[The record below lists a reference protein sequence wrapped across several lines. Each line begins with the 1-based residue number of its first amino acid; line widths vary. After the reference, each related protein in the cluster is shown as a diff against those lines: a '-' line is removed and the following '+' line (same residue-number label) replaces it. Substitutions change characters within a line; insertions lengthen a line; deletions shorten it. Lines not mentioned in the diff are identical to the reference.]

1 MRTPT
6 RFVLVCISALL
17 LSPVLL
23 LTNCSDKSSGPG
35 DGGGDQPIAKVTG
48 FVYQETAARLS
59 AHASANGVI
68 VIDSAGHAPEGYDPV
83 AGATIRVR
91 DINGDQIKTATTD
104 AAGHFA
110 LDSLPPGLIEL
121 DVRAPGSPSADT
133 VVAVTAIAGATIEV
147 GATHSVTRG
156 EATQIGLSGLPCQ
169 AMLLATM
176 QPLPPG
182 VQVFPFFESA
192 LSPDARTTAGYEW
205 LLVVD
210 SLAGGV
216 FEHPVQY
223 IFVDAASGAVTR
235 VNAMSMPSLNGA
247 SLWTSD
253 LDYVAYE
260 GIDLSDPSDPD
271 LEAEGAAL
279 SPEVVRFEECNS
291 APEPQSARSPVVPPG
306 ILEDVRTAAP
316 EDIFTLNVMG
326 GNRSDFFADFNNMQ
340 DFFDGIAPAQNRG
353 LVAFPVH
360 PSTTATE
367 DYFGP
372 FNALKEGI
380 ADRIVEGGKPLL
392 IVHIAAH
399 GGGGNVYSEHSDG
412 KMFTLTPE
420 WLQLET
426 TQACKFRLIASTCY
440 AGSFVQGVKE
450 RFEALPIT
458 QRADF
463 VGYGSS
469 NEDETSV
476 AKILVQSVISLGLI
490 KTGSIFNNEVIPRLS
505 IQNDDLAGLRQPNG
519 QLIAEL
525 EVLTAGLGFH
535 AQHPVLVLLTGNPTR
550 CAAPLGP
557 LVSITSPPISYT
569 HIDNVLECRDSMGNV
584 LIANTDTS
592 RISWGWSKNTDYY
605 DLSTDHGELA
615 PDETVSVGVYYTC
628 ESETSFGL
636 SLSIGG
642 QRINGTRSGTASTF
656 ISVTLD
662 PGTRSQDFTLNPPAP
677 LAGQTV
683 RIWHP
688 LPSFAEIDSSKLVIA
703 STGEPIPQMP
713 WPSCTGTTFTKAYEG
728 TNPEDTTQ
736 YGVRLEVSN
745 VSFDGC
751 AGTPITGRYT
761 IWYSRRP

>member
-1 MRTPT
+1 MRAPFRIGTSIGVFLVALAT
-6 RFVLVCISALL
+6 LFV
-17 LSPVLL
+17 
-23 LTNCSDKSSGPG
+23 NCSDKSSGPPEDPG
-35 DGGGDQPIAKVTG
+35 TPAGKATG
-48 FVYQETAARLS
+48 FVYQSSTSRVS
-59 AHASANGVI
+59 AGVASNGVI
-68 VIDSAGHAPEGYDPV
+68 VVDSAHHAPEGFDPV
-83 AGATIRVR
+83 AAASVQGT
-91 DINGDQIKTATTD
+91 DLNGVQVASATTD
-104 AAGHFA
+104 DAGQFTIE
-110 LDSLPPGLIEL
+110 DLPTGLTEL
-121 DVRAPGSPSADT
+121 EVRAPGSPSPDT
-133 VVAVTAIAGATIEV
+133 VIPITAIAGATIEV
-147 GATHSVTRG
+147 GAVHSVTRE
-156 EATQIGLSGLPCQ
+156 EATQIGLAGLPCQ

-182 VQVFPFFESA
+182 VQVYPFFESSS
-192 LSPDARTTAGYEW
+192 SPDARTTAGYEW

-210 SLAGGV
+210 SLVGGV

-223 IFVDAASGAVTR
+223 IFVNAVTGAVTR

-247 SLWTSD
+247 SLWASD

-279 SPEVVRFEECNS
+279 SPEVVRFEECDS
-291 APEPQSARSPVVPPG
+291 APESQSARSPVVPAG
-306 ILEDVRTAAP
+306 ILDDLREAAP
-316 EDIFTLNVMG
+316 EDIFTLNVLG

-380 ADRIVEGGKPLL
+380 ADRIAEGGKPLL
-392 IVHIAAH
+392 IVHVTAH
-399 GGGGNVYSEHSDG
+399 GAKGIVVSEHSDG
-412 KMFTLTPE
+412 KSFSLTPE

-469 NEDETSV
+469 NEVETSV
-476 AKILVQSVISLGLI
+476 AKVLVQSVISLGLI

-535 AQHPVLVLLTGNPTR
+535 VQHPVLVLLTGNPTR

-557 LVSITSPPISYT
+557 LVSIASPPISYT

-662 PGTRSQDFTLNPPAP
+662 PGARSQDFTLNPPAP
-677 LAGQTV
+677 LAGQTI

-728 TNPEDTTQ
+728 ANPEDTAQ

-751 AGTPITGRYT
+751 AGSPITGRYT